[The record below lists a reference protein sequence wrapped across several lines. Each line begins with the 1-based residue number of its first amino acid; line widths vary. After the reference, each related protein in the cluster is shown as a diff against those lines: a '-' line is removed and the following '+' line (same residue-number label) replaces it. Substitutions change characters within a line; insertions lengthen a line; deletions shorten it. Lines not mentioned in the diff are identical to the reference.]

1 MHRLRVL
8 TLWFLVSFLPAG
20 LQAAPV
26 VIKLASI
33 APQRS
38 PWGEALD
45 RLVAEWRTISGGEV
59 ELRVYHNAVAGS
71 EADMLSKL
79 RLGQLQAGIV
89 TAAGLSTLS
98 PEVLSLSIPFLIRT
112 EAELDKALADTHDL
126 MEERIL
132 RKGFTVLAWSK
143 VGWLNFFSKKPIRT
157 PADLKT
163 TKLAAGVETETLTN
177 AFKELGFQ
185 MVPVPL
191 NELITA
197 LNSGMVDSFF
207 TSPLAAAG
215 YQWFAVAPNMLN
227 LKIAPFV
234 GVVVITS
241 NAWRRVPEK
250 HRGPLMAITQKV
262 CADLEGSIATLE
274 SSALEVMT
282 KNGLV
287 LINPTEAEIALWRAN
302 MDEGVGRTLG
312 SVFPSDMYEAILKSL
327 GSNAPQRGGQR

>member
-1 MHRLRVL
+1 MHRFRYLVL
-8 TLWFLVSFLPAG
+8 ALLVCLVASG

-45 RLVAEWRTISGGEV
+45 RLVADWRTISGGEV
-59 ELRVYHNAVAGS
+59 ELRVYHNGVAGS

-79 RLGQLQAGIV
+79 RLGQLQAGVV
-89 TAAGLSTLS
+89 TSAGLSTLS
-98 PEVLSLSIPFLIRT
+98 PEVLALSIPFLIRT
-112 EAELDKALADTHDL
+112 DEELDLAFQGTREL
-126 MEERIL
+126 MEERIG

-143 VGWLNFFSKKPIRT
+143 VGWLNFFSKKPVRT

-163 TKLAAGVETETLTN
+163 MKLAAGMETETLTN
-177 AFKELGFQ
+177 AFKTLGFQ
-185 MVPVPL
+185 LVPVPL

-215 YQWFAVAPNMLN
+215 YQWFGVAPNMLN
-227 LKIAPFV
+227 LKVAPYM
-234 GVVVITS
+234 GVIVVTN

-250 HRGPLMAITQKV
+250 HRGPLMEATRKA
-262 CADLEGSIATLE
+262 CASLE
-274 SSALEVMT
+274 SSIASLDASAVEVM
-282 KNGLV
+282 KQNGLT
-287 LINPTEAEIALWRAN
+287 LIEPTETEIALWKAD
-302 MDEGVGRTLG
+302 MDAGVEKTLG
-312 SVFPSDMYEAILKSL
+312 PVFPRDMYDAIVKTLKA
-327 GSNAPQRGGQR
+327 GPQKSGGQR